1 MTALTED
8 RATEQTKGKLLSV
21 PVAATALI
29 HGGALVVA
37 NATGYAAPGSTATG
51 LTVLGM
57 ATERVDNSAGA
68 DGEQRIEV
76 RRGRAFKFENE
87 GGDAVGQADLLQDCY
102 IVDDQT
108 VAATDGTGTRSRAGR
123 VVGVDDDGVW
133 VEIG

>member
-1 MTALTED
+1 MAALTED
-8 RATEQTKGKLLSV
+8 RATEQQKGKLLSV
-21 PVAATALI
+21 AVAAGVVI

-37 NATGYAAPGSTATG
+37 SATGYAQPGATG
-51 LTVLGM
+51 TDLTALGM

-76 RRGRAFKFENE
+76 RRGRAFKFEND
-87 GGDAVGQADLLQDCY
+87 GGDAVGQANLLQNCY

-108 VAATDGTGTRSRAGR
+108 VAATDGTGTRSIAGK
-123 VVGVDDDGVW
+123 VVDVDADGVW